1 MNELSLAIIEENC
14 EQIAHLVDT
23 FPSIQDT
30 KEAKQALVLIIQ
42 AQDILEK
49 AKRDSF
55 NHAKIKQTK
64 RFLLNANEAKTLSLH
79 WLSNSLKNGSQTINI
94 YIILHTIIY
103 KITF

>member
-1 MNELSLAIIEENC
+1 MIQQWMNELSLAIIEENC

-49 AKRDSF
+49 AKKETLLTMQ
-55 NHAKIKQTK
+55 KIKQTK
-64 RFLLNANEAKTLSLH
+64 RFLLNANETKYYRFI
-79 WLSNSLKNGSQTINI
+79 G
-94 YIILHTIIY
+94 
-103 KITF
+103 